1 MSEVRIAAEPRT
13 EFGKGAARRT
23 RRAHR
28 VPAVLYGHGTD
39 PQHVS
44 LPDHELMM
52 ALKTSNVLLV
62 LTGLGNDE
70 QLVLPKAVQRD
81 AVRGHIEHVDLLI
94 VRKGERVMVDVPL
107 ITVGQ
112 ILPDGMLDHD
122 LIQLSVWCEATNIP
136 VSLEVNVE
144 GLRVGDAIHTKDIVL
159 PAGLE
164 LAADPELLV
173 VNVLAAPT
181 AQQVE
186 ASVGGEA
193 PETSLLGE
201 PAAGA

>member
-44 LPDHELMM
+44 LPDHDLMM

-94 VRKGERVMVDVPL
+94 VLKGERVMVEVPL
-107 ITVGQ
+107 VTVGQ

-122 LIQLSVWCEATNIP
+122 LIQLSVWAEATNIP
-136 VSLEVNVE
+136 TSIEVNVE
-144 GLRVGDAIHTKDIVL
+144 GMRVGDAIHTKDVVL
-159 PAGLE
+159 PAGVE

-201 PAAGA
+201 STSGA